1 MKLRA
6 YKLNF
11 TGPLH
16 ISDARSDYGT
26 GETLIHSDGFY
37 AALIASL
44 AKLGVEVS
52 ADLHCTISSLFPFTS
67 FGKDLKETIY
77 FFPKPFLDFHSYTD
91 YDDIKKLKRIEW
103 LDKSYFEELL
113 KGEIDKPI
121 NETTIQKSFLSEKKI
136 NPEFIERQVVP
147 RVAIPRSKNENDGET
162 NIFYIEKT
170 YFEKGSGLFFLQT
183 GETELLEQALN
194 LLQHEGIGTDRYV
207 GFGSFTFEKIEDFN
221 LEIPDSTNYSVALSL
236 FNPGEDFSLKS
247 SLQDKNTA
255 WDIIKRGGW
264 ITTEGNIGSRKKS
277 VYMFREGSIF
287 KELNNRN
294 TAGKIDIDLKPD
306 ESEGFTPP
314 EHPIWR
320 NGKALFLPIKLKEQ

>member
-6 YKLNF
+6 YKLHF
-11 TGPLH
+11 TEPLH

-26 GETLIHSDGFY
+26 GETLLHSDGFY

-52 ADLHCTISSLFPFTS
+52 ADLNCTISSLFPFTS
-67 FGKDLKETIY
+67 STKKPEESIY
-77 FFPKPFLDFHSYTD
+77 FFPKPFLDFKSYTQF
-91 YDDIKKLKRIEW
+91 DDIKKLKRIEW
-103 LDKSYFEELL
+103 LDKSYFEGLL
-113 KGEIDKPI
+113 KGEIDKPV
-121 NETTIQKSFLSEKKI
+121 NETTIQESFLTEKEI
-136 NPEFIERQVVP
+136 NQDFIERQVVP
-147 RVAIPRSKNENDGET
+147 RVAIPRSQSENDGET

-170 YFEKGSGLFFLQT
+170 YFAKGSGLFFLQT
-183 GETELLEQALN
+183 GETKLLEQALN
-194 LLQHEGIGTDRYV
+194 LLQYEGIGTDRNV
-207 GFGSFTFEKIEDFN
+207 GFGSFTYEKIEEFN
-221 LEIPDSTNYSVALSL
+221 LEIPESTDYSVALSL
-236 FNPGEDFSLKS
+236 FNPSEDFSFNL

-287 KELNNRN
+287 KGLNSNY
-294 TAGKIDIDLKPD
+294 TAGKVDIDLKPD

-320 NGKALFLPIKLKEQ
+320 SGKALFLPIKLKE